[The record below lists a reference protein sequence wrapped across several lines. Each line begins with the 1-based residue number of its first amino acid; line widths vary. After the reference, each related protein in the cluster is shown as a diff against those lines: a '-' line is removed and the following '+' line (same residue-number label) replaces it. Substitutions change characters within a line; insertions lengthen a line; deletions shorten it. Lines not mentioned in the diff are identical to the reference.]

1 MKKICIFT
9 STRADFGL
17 LSNLIL
23 ELNKN
28 NISTN
33 LVAMGTHLSKEYGKT
48 IKEISDTKIK
58 VFKKLPIKIVTKKI
72 HISNIVSETIKKS
85 SKLIEKAKPDLV
97 IILGDRYEIF
107 SVCIAAHLQ
116 NVLIAH
122 LHGGELTHGA
132 IDDAFRHSITKMAH
146 LHFVS
151 NQEHKMRVIQLGEN
165 PKSVFN
171 FGAIGIDNIKKIK
184 FKKKKN

>member
-33 LVAMGTHLSKEYGKT
+33 LAAMGTHLSKEYGKT

-58 VFKKLPIKIVTKKI
+58 VFK
-72 HISNIVSETIKKS
+72 NYQ
-85 SKLIEKAKPDLV
+85 SK
-97 IILGDRYEIF
+97 
-107 SVCIAAHLQ
+107 
-116 NVLIAH
+116 
-122 LHGGELTHGA
+122 
-132 IDDAFRHSITKMAH
+132 
-146 LHFVS
+146 
-151 NQEHKMRVIQLGEN
+151 
-165 PKSVFN
+165 
-171 FGAIGIDNIKKIK
+171 
-184 FKKKKN
+184 